1 MDPILCEG
9 RPSPWKVEVPAT
21 VTGAKRLRKFFA
33 TKEAAEGF
41 IADTTRRVA
50 ALGYKAFSE
59 PELPMDGYS
68 VTEVWEKFYREK
80 ETDFGPGDYLRDLRM
95 VRKAFCADF
104 GVRKIKGITG
114 AQLNEWLRG
123 LPVSGTTRFNY
134 FKMLRT
140 FFRWAEMYEH
150 CPTDPTRRVAPPKKE
165 EPAKRILT
173 IPEFSRVLAKADAV
187 VRVACVLGGFAGIRT
202 KEILKLR
209 WDDIDFENCEIHVRP
224 GIMKKTRGGASER
237 YVRMEP
243 PLVVWLKWGQA
254 QPVEPKHGGGADDPG
269 GVGDRGPGAPG
280 TALSRIARQGSGRT

>member
-1 MDPILCEG
+1 
-9 RPSPWKVEVPAT
+9 
-21 VTGAKRLRKFFA
+21 
-33 TKEAAEGF
+33 
-41 IADTTRRVA
+41 
-50 ALGYKAFSE
+50 
-59 PELPMDGYS
+59 
-68 VTEVWEKFYREK
+68 
-80 ETDFGPGDYLRDLRM
+80 
-95 VRKAFCADF
+95 
-104 GVRKIKGITG
+104 
-114 AQLNEWLRG
+114 
-123 LPVSGTTRFNY
+123 
-134 FKMLRT
+134 
-140 FFRWAEMYEH
+140 MYEH